1 MRISDWSSD
10 VCSSDLFT
18 SPEDAEASPLASAL
32 FSLGDVTGVFYGR
45 DFISVTKAEGRA
57 DWQELKPLALGILVD
72 HFASGAPL
80 FQGGGEDAIDIAPDL
95 TPVNPEDADL
105 VPQINDVIE
114 TRFPPPATSDGAH

>member
-45 DFISVTKAEGRA
+45 DFISVTKAEGSA

-72 HFASGAPL
+72 HFEAVRPCFRGA
-80 FQGGGEDAIDIAPDL
+80 AR
-95 TPVNPEDADL
+95 TPSISRRTFRPIIRKM
-105 VPQINDVIE
+105 PISSPRS
-114 TRFPPPATSDGAH
+114 TT